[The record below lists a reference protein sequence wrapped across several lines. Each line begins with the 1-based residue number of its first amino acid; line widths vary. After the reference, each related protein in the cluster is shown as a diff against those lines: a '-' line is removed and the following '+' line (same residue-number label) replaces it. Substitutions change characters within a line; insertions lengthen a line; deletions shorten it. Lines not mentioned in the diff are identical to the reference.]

1 MDDDRKKRTP
11 ETNYFNLPMTNVV
24 TPTMMIVPVLMMI
37 LLLTNSTTTRTVITC
52 VYDVHVPVT
61 KGGTLNVSSGGLQS
75 TPNDDYLFSPWD
87 VWLHNTLEGETTT
100 IELATDKDTAR
111 YRNLDIPRERSRNIV
126 YSSLANHLEQRDKTT
141 NASGRLCR
149 TNHHG
154 DDTEGVAHTSSTGTS
169 LVSEIPPEPPPGGQ
183 ESHFRKHEAYATS
196 STSSINLQ
204 RNQQTTEVCIM
215 NPRLQWDVGRGET
228 SASEER
234 EGDSRSRSRPGVQL
248 RIDQNATG
256 DESEAT
262 PSSSQQG
269 SKTNREDDRL
279 VRDNRVAAA
288 PRKSLGGS
296 ALFRPW
302 DMWIQH
308 AFQLK
313 ERRRKQHI
321 SDWR

>member
-1 MDDDRKKRTP
+1 MDDDRQKRTP
-11 ETNYFNLPMTNVV
+11 EMNYFNLPMTNVV
-24 TPTMMIVPVLMMI
+24 TTTMMIVLVQMMI
-37 LLLTNSTTTRTVITC
+37 LLLTNPSMTRTVITC
-52 VYDVHVPVT
+52 FYALHVPVT
-61 KGGTLNVSSGGLQS
+61 KGGTLNVSSGGFQS

-87 VWLHNTLEGETTT
+87 VWLHDTLEGEATT
-100 IELATDKDTAR
+100 IELATDEDTAR

-154 DDTEGVAHTSSTGTS
+154 DDTEGVAHTSSTVTS
-169 LVSEIPPEPPPGGQ
+169 LVVEIPPEPPPGGQ
-183 ESHFRKHEAYATS
+183 ESHFRKQEAYATF

-204 RNQQTTEVCIM
+204 RIQQTTEVYIIY
-215 NPRLQWDVGRGET
+215 PRLQWDVGRRET

-269 SKTNREDDRL
+269 SKRSRGDE
-279 VRDNRVAAA
+279 
-288 PRKSLGGS
+288 
-296 ALFRPW
+296 
-302 DMWIQH
+302 H
-308 AFQLK
+308 
-313 ERRRKQHI
+313 
-321 SDWR
+321 